1 LRDIHGRK
9 RINMYLLNLDK
20 LPGQDSMLIFHAL
33 ARIGYEGLIIVSPA
47 KPLASVGYFQDAAKE
62 IDLDYCRDNKI
73 SVMRREVGGGA
84 TYLDENQIFYQV
96 IWNSKNPK
104 FPRRIKD
111 IFQMLSA
118 PPCETYR
125 RFGINASFR
134 AENDIVT
141 DKGQKIAGEGGGD
154 IGKSMVFVGGILID
168 FDYATMARVLKVPD
182 EKFRD
187 KIYKSMEANLTT
199 MKRQLS
205 VVPPRQEIK
214 KVLVE
219 SFEKILGYLEPAE
232 IDDGTMKQI
241 REIESWF
248 MSPEFLH
255 KKTPRIPHGVK
266 IKEGVEILYG
276 LHKAKGGL
284 IRTAEEIENKKIK
297 DIVVSGDFNLFPKD
311 ALVDVE
317 KDLRNKDFSQETVEK
332 AIEKTYQRKKIES
345 PGVEPEDIART
356 ITEAK

>member
-1 LRDIHGRK
+1 
-9 RINMYLLNLDK
+9 MYLLNLDK

-33 ARIGYEGLIIVSPA
+33 ARIGYEGLVIVSPA
-47 KPLASVGYFQDAAKE
+47 QPLASIGYFQDAEKE
-62 IDLDYCRDNKI
+62 IDLDYCRNNNI
-73 SVMRREVGGGA
+73 PFMRREVGGGA

-104 FPRRIKD
+104 LPRKIKD
-111 IFQMLSA
+111 IFQLLSV
-118 PPCETYR
+118 PPCETYQ
-125 RFGINASFR
+125 RFGINVSFR

-141 DKGQKIAGEGGGD
+141 DKGKKIAGEGGGD
-154 IGKSMVFVGGILID
+154 IGDSMVFVGGILMD
-168 FDYATMARVLKVPD
+168 FDYATMSKVLKVPD

-187 KIYKSMEANLTT
+187 KIHKSMEANLTT
-199 MKRQLS
+199 MKRELS

-214 KVLVE
+214 KVLIE
-219 SFEKILGYLEPAE
+219 SFEKILGYLEPVE
-232 IDDGTMKQI
+232 IDDNTMKKI
-241 REIESWF
+241 REIENWF
-248 MSPEFLH
+248 MSEEFLH
-255 KKTPRIPHGVK
+255 KKTPRIPEGVK

-276 LHKAKGGL
+276 LYKAKGGL
-284 IRTAEEIENKKIK
+284 IRTAEEIDDKKIK

-311 ALVDVE
+311 ALVNVE
-317 KDLRNKDFSQETVEK
+317 KDLKNKDFSREIIEK

>member
-1 LRDIHGRK
+1 MH
-9 RINMYLLNLDK
+9 LLNLDK

-33 ARIGYEGLIIVSPA
+33 ARLGYEGLVVVSPTQ
-47 KPLASVGYFQDAAKE
+47 PLASIGYFQDAEKE
-62 IDLDYCRDNKI
+62 IDLDYCRNQGI

-104 FPRRIKD
+104 FPRKVTE
-111 IFQMLSA
+111 IFEYLSV

-125 RFGINASFR
+125 NFGIKASFR

-154 IGKSMVFVGGILID
+154 IGESMVFVGGILMD
-168 FDYATMARVLKVPD
+168 FDYTTMSRVLKVPD

-199 MKRQLS
+199 MKRELG
-205 VVPPRQEIK
+205 VVPPKGEIK
-214 KVLVE
+214 KVLIE
-219 SFEKILGYLEPAE
+219 NFEKILGFLEPTD
-232 IDDGTMKQI
+232 IDDNTIHKI
-241 REIESWF
+241 KEIENWF
-248 MSPEFLH
+248 MSDEFLH
-255 KKTPRIPHGVK
+255 KKTPRIPTGVK

-276 LHKAKGGL
+276 LYKAKGGL
-284 IRTAEEIENKKIK
+284 IRTAEEIENRKKIK

-311 ALVDVE
+311 ALIDVE
-317 KDLRNKDFSQETVEK
+317 KDLKNKDFSQEI
-332 AIEKTYQRKKIES
+332 IEKEVQKTYARKKIES
-345 PGVEPEDIART
+345 PGVEPEDIAKT